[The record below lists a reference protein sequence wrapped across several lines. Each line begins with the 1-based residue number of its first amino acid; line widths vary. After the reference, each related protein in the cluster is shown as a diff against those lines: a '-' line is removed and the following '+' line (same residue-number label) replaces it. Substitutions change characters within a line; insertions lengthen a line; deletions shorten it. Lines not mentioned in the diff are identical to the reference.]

1 MIRMPIENLC
11 SYYVY
16 IIIIVFLLCFCIES
30 PFEKIPQEPKIV
42 YFLESDVQE
51 ELNGEKYVKR
61 WWCYCVVL
69 YSWVSFVC
77 LYYAYVMLMFVLL
90 LAYDIDK
97 TYYSD
102 DDVTLTQ
109 MVLQHTIW
117 LSTEYKNTKDY
128 EYDESY
134 EDCVVMAEYLDDEEN
149 EDLDNE
155 DHLKS
160 KVKW

>member
-1 MIRMPIENLC
+1 
-11 SYYVY
+11 
-16 IIIIVFLLCFCIES
+16 
-30 PFEKIPQEPKIV
+30 
-42 YFLESDVQE
+42 
-51 ELNGEKYVKR
+51 
-61 WWCYCVVL
+61 
-69 YSWVSFVC
+69 
-77 LYYAYVMLMFVLL
+77 MLMFVLL

-149 EDLDNE
+149 EDLDDE

-160 KVKW
+160 KVK